1 MSPPTPTPPPN
12 PPPLSPSPSSSPS
25 PLPPPTPLTPGPL
38 FTRLSTL
45 YTTALTHTL
54 RTCSYANFAACF
66 PTPAAQKPE
75 LLAGVWE
82 QIVARIRERAVAEFE
97 DIVREREVV
106 GGLNGWERVVGEAR
120 GRRERGGEGG
130 KVGLHM
136 LPPEQLYL
144 AHLSPYLQETQRE
157 LDGKIRGVEVENEE
171 LMEGIKRQREEVERL
186 VGGLEG
192 VIGDLEGANEVM
204 DGVLGDGEV
213 RREVVEVEM
222 EVRAVGREAKL

>member
-1 MSPPTPTPPPN
+1 MTDEWMS
-12 PPPLSPSPSSSPS
+12 
-25 PLPPPTPLTPGPL
+25 
-38 FTRLSTL
+38 R
-45 YTTALTHTL
+45 
-54 RTCSYANFAACF
+54 
-66 PTPAAQKPE
+66 
-75 LLAGVWE
+75 
-82 QIVARIRERAVAEFE
+82 
-97 DIVREREVV
+97 
-106 GGLNGWERVVGEAR
+106 
-120 GRRERGGEGG
+120 
-130 KVGLHM
+130 LHM

-222 EVRAVGREAKL
+222 EVRAVGREAKLWQRRRAGGFWLRLQWGFRALGRRLCKIIEVGVPTWWWLVSEWEWNRRFQQGEIGVGHYEQQGWYGTAVHCFVTWDVWVCPPDLNFVMLSVESTSTSRSIDCSPPPSSFHAVPLALTVSYI